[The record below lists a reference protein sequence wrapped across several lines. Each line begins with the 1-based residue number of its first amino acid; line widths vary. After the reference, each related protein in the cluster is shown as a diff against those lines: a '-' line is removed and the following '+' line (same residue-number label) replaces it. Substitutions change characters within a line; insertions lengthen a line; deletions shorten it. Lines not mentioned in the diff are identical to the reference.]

1 MHYNCIL
8 AEIFLSIKPG
18 VRDEKTVHGAGRT
31 GKNKKRYKV
40 HGENDDGSIGPRTKV
55 FLFHGPR

>member
-31 GKNKKRYKV
+31 GKMKKERCTVKTMMV
-40 HGENDDGSIGPRTKV
+40 RLARARRF